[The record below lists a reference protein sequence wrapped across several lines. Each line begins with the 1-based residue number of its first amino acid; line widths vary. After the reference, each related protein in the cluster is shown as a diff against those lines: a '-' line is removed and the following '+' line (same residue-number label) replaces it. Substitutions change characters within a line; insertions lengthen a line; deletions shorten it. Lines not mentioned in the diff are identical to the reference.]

1 MMPLKK
7 QVNIHKVISNL
18 KCTAED
24 GKLSVSFNNTAIG
37 TIVALKLT
45 LKGINNA
52 GKTVTINRQQ
62 SFPVMISNILIAP
75 NKKASGLKAELPS
88 AEISKVE
95 VQQIQVIYQEDSRI
109 LDVPEQKMV
118 EYNINALDDFSDE
131 ETNGITEHEQLM
143 CLKEKNK
150 MFICYPSSHAVGWIC
165 ACGNLNGKDIARCI
179 NCGEEYST
187 VKKYTKERIIKECL
201 AAKPKQE
208 QKKEDTPSIQ
218 ESAKAETEKQE
229 SQKQEAAKPAPAKQE
244 PVKQEAAKPAPAK
257 QEPVKQEA
265 AKPAPA
271 KQEPVKQEPAKQ
283 KTEAPAKPKQVQAA
297 KKEAPKPTEKAEAK
311 TEPEEVPER
320 RHVNNELTPEEKKRI
335 IITAALISAGFI
347 ALVTVL
353 LILVL

>member
-118 EYNINALDDFSDE
+118 EYNINALDDFSE
-131 ETNGITEHEQLM
+131 EMTNGITEHEQLM

-150 MFICYPSSHAVGWIC
+150 MFICYPSSHAMGWIC
-165 ACGNLNGKDIARCI
+165 ACGNLNGKDIERCI

-187 VKKYTKERIIKECL
+187 VKKYTKESIIKECL

-208 QKKEDTPSIQ
+208 QKKEYTPSIQ

-229 SQKQEAAKPAPAKQE
+229 SKKQEAAKPAPAKQE

-257 QEPVKQEA
+257 QEPVKL
-265 AKPAPA
+265 
-271 KQEPVKQEPAKQ
+271 EPAKQ